1 MLLLY
6 EVNSYQSQ
14 DIDDDY
20 VELTQL
26 INNENQIRLRCDAK
40 SQDSIES
47 LILLSCPLS
56 KTGVCRENCINPC
69 PVNESSAICN
79 EAVTLAIPKCI
90 YRSMS
95 NNHIQI
101 EYVIQLN
108 AINEKGMWWC
118 TFRGKRSNSVELDSH
133 TPEERK
139 TVATSSGNIYSN
151 NLEINNKYENTVD
164 GITYFENLY
173 IGHPR
178 NNCLDQFL
186 CIDQPRKPKPTKQ
199 KTRLNYLQTMSP
211 PETPKLPAV
220 KQSSITAKTNN
231 SNTQQYASH
240 DVLPMMNMLHNKPS
254 PLVYHTSKSIPPS
267 PVIYPSSQTQ
277 YTKDPYTQHQY
288 YPKNPFHT
296 PTVNHKA
303 PSLEFI
309 YDEVHNSVYTTL
321 NSPTNDQEK
330 IKQNTKQNDNSVGT
344 VFNGS
349 HWLVDPSGQI
359 YVPYAQ
365 ITPKPRR
372 VLLSNVE
379 YSTLRKSDVITNPL
393 LLNPTFETL
402 KERNHTFGHQTISDT
417 RHLPLIPIQTQ
428 NVNYHI
434 NGNMSTFPNFPSVQ
448 SNAVSISQH
457 NLIQK
462 TPVEISELPDDN
474 NNTEENTNEQST
486 TSQSVM
492 KSVQLS
498 NRQSIFDNFEPQ
510 DDHQLVNKL
519 TNHNYQ
525 SGIQNSDQ
533 EINNTS
539 DSTMPKYSIKLLA
552 RKTSQPKID
561 NTLNNHN
568 GSTAENCTLSGAH
581 KIADLEDWAM
591 IDQD

>member
-1 MLLLY
+1 MMLLY

-14 DIDDDY
+14 DVDDDY

-139 TVATSSGNIYSN
+139 TVATSNGNIYSN
-151 NLEINNKYENTVD
+151 NLEINNKYENTMD
-164 GITYFENLY
+164 GITYFDISPNLIQLIIGLVGVSVAFNIFFFIRCYAVNNYLKNLY

-178 NNCLDQFL
+178 NNCLDQLL
-186 CIDQPRKPKPTKQ
+186 CIDQPRKSKPTKQ
-199 KTRLNYLQTMSP
+199 KTRLNYLQSMSP
-211 PETPKLPAV
+211 PETPKLPSV
-220 KQSSITAKTNN
+220 KQSAITAKTNS
-231 SNTQQYASH
+231 SNTQHLSYF
-240 DVLPMMNMLHNKPS
+240 
-254 PLVYHTSKSIPPS
+254 KSIPPS

-277 YTKDPYTQHQY
+277 YTKDPYTQNQY

-321 NSPTNDQEK
+321 NSQTNDQEK

-379 YSTLRKSDVITNPL
+379 YSTLRKSDVTTNPL

-434 NGNMSTFPNFPSVQ
+434 INGNMSPIPNFSSVQ
-448 SNAVSISQH
+448 SNTLSISQH

-462 TPVEISELPDDN
+462 TPVEISELRDDKTILKKVLMN
-474 NNTEENTNEQST
+474 
-486 TSQSVM
+486 SQLLIND
-492 KSVQLS
+492 QLM
-498 NRQSIFDNFEPQ
+498 
-510 DDHQLVNKL
+510 NKI
-519 TNHNYQ
+519 TNHNHQ
-525 SGIQNSDQ
+525 SGIKNSDQ
-533 EINNTS
+533 EINNTL
-539 DSTMPKYSIKLLA
+539 DSTMPKYSVKLLA
-552 RKTSQPKID
+552 RKTGQPKID

-568 GSTAENCTLSGAH
+568 GSTAENYTLSGAH